1 VVLAPRVEI
10 RRPAAAVGAAHVSG
24 RRSRD
29 KGSRGEL
36 EVAAIFKAAG
46 FDARRTPNSGGLSW
60 RGDVVGVP
68 GYVLE
73 VKRQETLA
81 LPAWLRQAAADA
93 AVCDSVP
100 VVAFRRSQEG
110 WYAALPLEELARLV
124 ALDALVASAKAA
136 ALAPSYLNAT
146 KPAVAGSEGS

>member
-1 VVLAPRVEI
+1 M
-10 RRPAAAVGAAHVSG
+10 SG
-24 RRSRD
+24 WSSRD

-60 RGDVVGVP
+60 RGDIVGVP

-93 AVCDSVP
+93 AVCGCVP
-100 VVAFRRSQEG
+100 VVAFRRSQEP
-110 WYAALPLEELARLV
+110 WFAVLPLEELARLI
-124 ALDALVASAKAA
+124 ALDSVIGFVERS
-136 ALAPSYLNAT
+136 
-146 KPAVAGSEGS
+146 

>member
-1 VVLAPRVEI
+1 M
-10 RRPAAAVGAAHVSG
+10 SG

-36 EVAAIFKAAG
+36 EVAAIFKTAG
-46 FDARRTPNSGGLSW
+46 FADAVRTPNSGGLSW

-100 VVAFRRSQEG
+100 VVAFRRSGER
-110 WYAALPLEELARLV
+110 WHAVLPLEELARLL
-124 ALDALVASAKAA
+124 ASDRELVPPGM
-136 ALAPSYLNAT
+136 L
-146 KPAVAGSEGS
+146 

>member
-1 VVLAPRVEI
+1 M
-10 RRPAAAVGAAHVSG
+10 SG

-36 EVAAIFKAAG
+36 EVAAIFKSFG

-81 LPAWLRQAAADA
+81 VPAWLRQAAADA

-100 VVAFRRSQEG
+100 VVVFRRSGER
-110 WYAALPLEELARLV
+110 WHAIVPLEDFARLV
-124 ALDALVASAKAA
+124 SADRECDALR
-136 ALAPSYLNAT
+136 NAE
-146 KPAVAGSEGS
+146 KPAEAGS